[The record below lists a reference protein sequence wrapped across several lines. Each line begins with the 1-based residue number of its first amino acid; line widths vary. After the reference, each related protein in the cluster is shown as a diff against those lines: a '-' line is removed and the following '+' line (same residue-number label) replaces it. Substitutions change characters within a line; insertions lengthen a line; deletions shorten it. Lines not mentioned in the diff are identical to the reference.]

1 MLFVDTW
8 GWVALHNKRET
19 RHDEVKS
26 FYRQYQL
33 RGAKIYTTDYVLDET
48 LTLIFRR
55 LPLELAKISM
65 KSINDSIVQGYLHLV
80 WVSTSLFEEAKVMRL
95 RYDDKP
101 LISFTD
107 LTSMAVMKEIGVTDV
122 ITGDEHF
129 EHVGM
134 GFQRRP

>member
-1 MLFVDTW
+1 
-8 GWVALHNKRET
+8 
-19 RHDEVKS
+19 
-26 FYRQYQL
+26 
-33 RGAKIYTTDYVLDET
+33 
-48 LTLIFRR
+48 
-55 LPLELAKISM
+55 M

-129 EHVGM
+129 EHVVM
-134 GFQRRP
+134 GFQRSLRHGKPSHSGDNRDKK